1 MAWYL
6 GILLLLWPLLGMG
19 MNNGQVFI
27 LYPFLLCVSFFPKTF
42 FHVTNDGLM
51 CVFTCESLLYRSV
64 YRYIWEILV
73 GASLFE
79 FLPLKFNL
87 LSSEPSI
94 SVRDGIFVFPTSKYL
109 FQDCPNCMCQVL
121 QCSLHAPPCSLSHPF
136 RVARMLLVIDV
147 LFFQYALWTFHHA
160 RR

>member
-1 MAWYL
+1 MDKCL
-6 GILLLLWPLLGMG
+6 FFTLSC
-19 MNNGQVFI
+19 
-27 LYPFLLCVSFFPKTF
+27 CVSLSSQRHFSMS
-42 FHVTNDGLM
+42 LM
-51 CVFTCESLLYRSV
+51 MDSCVFTCESLLYRSV

-109 FQDCPNCMCQVL
+109 FQDCPNCVCQVL